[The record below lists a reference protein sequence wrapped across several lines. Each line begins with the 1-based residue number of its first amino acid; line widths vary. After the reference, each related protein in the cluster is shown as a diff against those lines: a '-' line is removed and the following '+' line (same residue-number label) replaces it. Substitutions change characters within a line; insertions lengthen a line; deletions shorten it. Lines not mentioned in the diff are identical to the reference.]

1 MDIVSHL
8 KFLENYDKMTEVMI
22 MNFNDT
28 IKKYYL
34 EGNYNC
40 SETMIHAANEYYGL
54 NLDLESMKMFSGFG
68 TGMFV
73 GSACGALIGS
83 VAVLSK
89 LVTQTKAHDQLD
101 TLRPSIQKCVRNFK
115 ENLGALDCKDIQ
127 PVHRTKEYRCLNT
140 CLLAGQALEQTI
152 KELDLENREK

>member
-1 MDIVSHL
+1 
-8 KFLENYDKMTEVMI
+8 MT

-73 GSACGALIGS
+73 GSACGALVGS

-115 ENLGALDCKDIQ
+115 EKLGALDCKNIQ